1 MKMELE
7 AEAYKLKKWRENAKE
22 NTITGDRE

>member
-7 AEAYKLKKWRENAKE
+7 AEAYKLKKWRENARE
-22 NTITGDRE
+22 STIVGDTE

>member
-7 AEAYKLKKWRENAKE
+7 AEAYKLKKWRESARKD
-22 NTITGDRE
+22 TIVGERE